1 MKLLKNILVAIDFSE
16 STENELN
23 NAIQFAKM
31 FNSKITLIHVLP
43 DDIDNEK
50 VKTLVNKAATSQL
63 KEINNKIISEEIET
77 GDPIL
82 EHGRYS
88 DCIVNASDRINAN
101 LVIVG
106 AGKKLEKDK
115 FQLGITAENIIRKS
129 DKPVF
134 VIKNSQPLNI
144 NKIICPIDFSQESSR
159 ALNNAII
166 MARMFKAKLVV
177 LSVYPLFRQ
186 TFTKLDASKINEQR
200 RKDHE
205 IEFHE
210 FKKPFNFVDGNF
222 DMVIKGGDPALE
234 ILKSIKETKADLVIM
249 GTTGRS
255 GINKVLMGSVTE
267 KVVREMLCSFIT
279 LKKADVITLEIDSKI
294 QDIENHYATA
304 EKLFEKGFFDES
316 LNQYKICLDINYTHI
331 PSLKGIVKVY
341 KKLGDNEKARKY
353 QETVKNILDQI
364 WNMKIEKEVRSQR
377 KH

>member
-210 FKKPFNFVDGNF
+210 FKKPFNFVDVNF

>member
-16 STENELN
+16 SSENELN
-23 NAIQFAKM
+23 NSIQFAKM

-43 DDIDNEK
+43 DDIGNDK
-50 VKTLVNKAATSQL
+50 VKALVEKAATNQL
-63 KEINNKIISEEIET
+63 KEINNKISNEEIET
-77 GDPIL
+77 GEPIL
-82 EHGRYS
+82 DYGRYS

-101 LVIVG
+101 LVIIG
-106 AGKKLEKDK
+106 AGEKKKKDK

-134 VIKNSQPLNI
+134 VVKNNQQLDI
-144 NKIICPIDFSQESSR
+144 NHIICPIDFSQESSR
-159 ALNNAII
+159 ALKNAII

-177 LSVYPLFRQ
+177 LSVHPLFRQ
-186 TFTKLDASKINEQR
+186 SFTKLEAAKINEQR

-205 IEFHE
+205 VEFHK
-210 FKKPFNFVDGNF
+210 FIKPFNFVDVNIE
-222 DMVIKGGDPALE
+222 MVLKGGDPALE
-234 ILKSIKETKADLVIM
+234 ILKSIKKTKSDLVIM

-267 KVVREMLCSFIT
+267 KVVREVLSSFIT
-279 LKKADVITLEIDSKI
+279 LKKEDVITLEIDSKI

-304 EKLFEKGFFDES
+304 EKLFEKGFFEES

-341 KKLGDNEKARKY
+341 KKLGDNEKAKRY
-353 QETVKNILDQI
+353 QGTVKNILDQI

>member
-1 MKLLKNILVAIDFSE
+1 M
-16 STENELN
+16 
-23 NAIQFAKM
+23 IQ
-31 FNSKITLIHVLP
+31 
-43 DDIDNEK
+43 EK

-210 FKKPFNFVDGNF
+210 FKKPFNFVDVNF

-255 GINKVLMGSVTE
+255 GINKVLMV
-267 KVVREMLCSFIT
+267 
-279 LKKADVITLEIDSKI
+279 
-294 QDIENHYATA
+294 
-304 EKLFEKGFFDES
+304 
-316 LNQYKICLDINYTHI
+316 
-331 PSLKGIVKVY
+331 
-341 KKLGDNEKARKY
+341 
-353 QETVKNILDQI
+353 
-364 WNMKIEKEVRSQR
+364 
-377 KH
+377 